1 MVSFYEFPHSE
12 GFLGPL
18 SDGNILP
25 DIPQITI
32 KTKHKMDNIKLKT
45 YFSLNQMTPIIIRY

>member
-1 MVSFYEFPHSE
+1 MVSFYVFSHSE
-12 GFLGPL
+12 GFLEPL
-18 SDGNILP
+18 SKREILP

-45 YFSLNQMTPIIIRY
+45 SFSLNQMTAIIIRY